1 MSQAERVSPNLLLD
15 LFKERRSIRHYRPD
29 LVPDAAIDRILEAGR
44 WAPSANN
51 LQPWAFVV
59 VRDDLVRDQVAQ
71 YARYF
76 APAPPPLVEAPLLIV
91 LCGFVRDRIY
101 HEYLNGDVG
110 MAALQMML
118 QAKALGLGSC
128 WIGSL
133 DRDAIAGLLRIP
145 DYYEIVS
152 VLTIGYPA
160 EEPEAPSRRP
170 LQEIVHYEL
179 FGRSALHENAPA
191 SPEDEIIPGVP
202 VKEPPGPAKRFLNWC
217 RSLIRRRTS
226 GSEV

>member
-1 MSQAERVSPNLLLD
+1 MSQFERISPESLLS

-29 LVPDAAIDRILEAGR
+29 SVPAEMVTKILEAGR

-51 LQPWAFVV
+51 LQPWAFIV

-71 YARYF
+71 YARF
-76 APAPPPLVEAPLLIV
+76 FSPTPPPLVEAPLLIV
-91 LCGFVRDRIY
+91 LCGIVRDRIY

-118 QAKALGLGSC
+118 QAKAMGLGTC

-133 DRDAIAGLLRIP
+133 DREAIAGLLRIP

-152 VLTIGYPA
+152 VLTVGYPA
-160 EEPEAPSRRP
+160 EDREPPPRKP
-170 LQEIVHYEL
+170 LSEIVHYDL
-179 FGRSALHENAPA
+179 YGRSTEEEQEPL
-191 SPEDEIIPGVP
+191 PGVP
-202 VKEPPGPAKRFLNWC
+202 AQAPPGPARRFLNW
-217 RSLIRRRTS
+217 LRRTFGS
-226 GSEV
+226 GV

>member
-1 MSQAERVSPNLLLD
+1 MSQAERITPDLLLD
-15 LFKERRSIRHYRPD
+15 LFKGRRSIRHYRPD
-29 LVPDAAIDRILEAGR
+29 PVPDAAIDRILEAGR

-51 LQPWAFVV
+51 LQPWAFIV
-59 VRDDLVRDQVAQ
+59 VRDNVVRDQVAR

-76 APAPPPLVEAPLLIV
+76 APTPPPLVEAPLLIV
-91 LCGFVRDRIY
+91 LCGIVRDRIY

-118 QAKALGLGSC
+118 QAKSLGLGSC

-133 DRDAIAGLLRIP
+133 DRDAISGLLRIP

-152 VLTIGYPA
+152 VLTIGYPV
-160 EEPEAPSRRP
+160 EEPEAPPRRP
-170 LQEIVHYEL
+170 LQEIVHYDL
-179 FGRSALHENAPA
+179 YGRSAAHQDASA

-202 VKEPPGPAKRFLNWC
+202 AKEPPGPAKRFFEWC
-217 RSLIRRRTS
+217 GSLIRRRPFGS
-226 GSEV
+226 GV